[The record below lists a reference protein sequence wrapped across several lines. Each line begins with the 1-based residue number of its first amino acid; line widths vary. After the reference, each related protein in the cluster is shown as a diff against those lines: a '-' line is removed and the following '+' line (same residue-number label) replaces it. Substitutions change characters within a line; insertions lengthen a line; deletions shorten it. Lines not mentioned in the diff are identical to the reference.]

1 MDAQTQSWDADAADR
16 AVAVLKAV
24 ADPSRYRLLWA
35 LSHEELPVS
44 RLAELLG
51 AHVAATSQHL
61 AKLRA
66 AGLVASRRDGTRIY
80 YRAAGRVRVLLEE
93 ASLVAGAIGESQ
105 GVWWRPP
112 TRPQCSPRRGLCGRR
127 APAGWRPSGKR
138 VQRASSARRYSRGPA
153 S

>member
-1 MDAQTQSWDADAADR
+1 MDVQTQSWDADAADR

-35 LSHEELPVS
+35 LSREELPVS

-66 AGLVASRRDGTRIY
+66 AGLVTSRRDGTRIY
-80 YRAAGRVRVLLEE
+80 YRAAGRVRGLLEE
-93 ASLVAGAIGESQ
+93 ASLVAGGIGET
-105 GVWWRPP
+105 G
-112 TRPQCSPRRGLCGRR
+112 TRSGDAPQEAAELAQEQAVG
-127 APAGWRPSGKR
+127 PAR
-138 VQRASSARRYSRGPA
+138 ARRLA
-153 S
+153 TEQ